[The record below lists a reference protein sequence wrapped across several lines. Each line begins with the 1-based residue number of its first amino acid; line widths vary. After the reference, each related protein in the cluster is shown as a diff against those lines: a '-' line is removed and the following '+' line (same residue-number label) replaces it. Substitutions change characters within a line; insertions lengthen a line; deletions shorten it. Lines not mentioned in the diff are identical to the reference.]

1 MLEFISFGSGS
12 SGNCYL
18 LRTDNDALLV
28 DVGVGLRTLKKHFL
42 EYGVSFSDI
51 HHVLVTHDH
60 ADHIKSVG
68 SLANDYHLPV
78 YATSEVHH
86 GILLNKCVRSKIST
100 ADRKIIE
107 KDKTYQLGEFT
118 VTPFHVPHDS
128 VDCVGYRIVCQDT
141 VVCIMTDAGVVTAQ
155 MQQLIGEANLLVI
168 EADYDI
174 EMLQKGSY
182 PQDLKERILGETGH
196 LSNRDCAEAI
206 ANYATPSLRQ
216 VCLCHLSDKNNHP
229 ILARKT
235 VEMILRQHGIIAGVD
250 FHLDCLKRNKPT
262 GPFLIHE

>member
-18 LRTDNDALLV
+18 LRTDTDALIV

-51 HHVLVTHDH
+51 HNVIVTHDH

-68 SLANDYHLPV
+68 SLSNDYHLPV
-78 YATSEVHH
+78 YATAEVHH
-86 GILLNKCVRSKIST
+86 GIMLNKCVRSKISQ
-100 ADRKIIE
+100 ADKKIIE
-107 KDKTYQLGEFT
+107 KDKTYQLGEFR

-128 VDCVGYRIVCQDT
+128 IDCVGYRIECQNT
-141 VVCIMTDAGVVTAQ
+141 IVCIMTDAGAVTEQ
-155 MQQLIGEANLLVI
+155 MQHLIGEANFLVI

-174 EMLQKGSY
+174 EMLVKGGY
-182 PQDLKERILGETGH
+182 PRELKERILGETGH
-196 LSNRDCAEAI
+196 LSNRDCGEAI
-206 ANYATPSLRQ
+206 ATYATPALRQ
-216 VCLCHLSDKNNHP
+216 VCLCHLSDRNNHP
-229 ILARKT
+229 ELARKT

-250 FHLDCLKRNKPT
+250 FKLNCLKRNKPT
-262 GPFLIHE
+262 GPFLLAD